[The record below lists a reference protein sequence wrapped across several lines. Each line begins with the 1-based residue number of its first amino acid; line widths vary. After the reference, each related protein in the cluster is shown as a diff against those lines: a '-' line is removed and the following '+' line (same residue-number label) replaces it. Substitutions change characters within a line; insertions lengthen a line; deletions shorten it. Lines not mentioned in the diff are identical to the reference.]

1 MADLTP
7 AQQMAA
13 AGGYKNYNNQTRQP
27 AAPSGGGGGRGGGN
41 FWTNLKPQSTPVQN
55 KLATGP
61 IVGPATGNIHNV
73 YLGQRDGRDVIA
85 PINDARY
92 MIHTLDEASRN
103 KLYKMADAWYGKGVW
118 KPSWLNKL
126 WENAINV
133 SANAYAY
140 ANQRIDP
147 VTAFGMVIRTGN
159 IGDNRSG
166 GSGGG
171 GGGYGGGGGGG
182 TSTAVATS
190 TALTNATEAETIF
203 DNALSTYLGRKA
215 TKQEQSAFLKALNK
229 KEAKNPTVTTQT
241 VTSTGKSTQQQS
253 VSAGGF
259 NPSTFAENYAQQM
272 EGSAE
277 YQAATGIMDSF
288 ISALKA
294 QV

>member
-13 AGGYKNYNNQTRQP
+13 AGGYKNYSNQTKQP
-27 AAPSGGGGGRGGGN
+27 AVPSGGGRGNGN

-61 IVGPATGNIHNV
+61 VVGPATGNQRVV
-73 YLGQRDGRDVIA
+73 YLGKMPNGSDYTA
-85 PINDARY
+85 PVNDARY
-92 MIHTLDEASRN
+92 MMHTLDNASLK
-103 KLYKMADAWYGKGVW
+103 KLYGMADSWYGKGRW
-118 KPSWLNKL
+118 DPSWLPKL

-140 ANQRIDP
+140 ANQRVDP
-147 VTAFGMVIRTGN
+147 VTAFGMVLRTSGV
-159 IGDNRSG
+159 GAKGSSSG
-166 GSGGG
+166 GSGG

-241 VTSTGKSTQQQS
+241 VTSTGKVTQQQS

-259 NPSTFAENYAQQM
+259 NPSTFAENYAQKM